1 MKFSGITARRK
12 MAGAVV
18 GSLLGGVAAAT
29 IAAPSAVAAPQGGC
43 SVGEVADT
51 VSATWSSARQYLNT
65 HPGANQV
72 VMGALNGDQPRAQA
86 ESDVRGYFTAN
97 PGEYYDLKGIL
108 APIGDKQRQCNV
120 TVLPPQLASAYDLF
134 MAG

>member
-1 MKFSGITARRK
+1 MKFNVTTARRK
-12 MAGAVV
+12 ATGAIV
-18 GSLLGGVAAAT
+18 GSLLGGVAAAA
-29 IAAPSAVAAPQGGC
+29 IAAPSAVGAPQTGC

-51 VSATWSSARQYLNT
+51 VSATWSSARQYLNS
-65 HPGANQV
+65 HPSANQV
-72 VMGALNGDQPRAQA
+72 VMRALNGDVPRAQA

-97 PGEYYDLKGIL
+97 QGEYYDLKGIL
-108 APIGDKQRQCNV
+108 APIGEKQRLCNT

>member
-1 MKFSGITARRK
+1 MNFRGITARRK
-12 MAGAVV
+12 VAGAVI

-29 IAAPSAVAAPQGGC
+29 IAAPSAAAAPQGCGA
-43 SVGEVADT
+43 GEVADT
-51 VSATWSSARQYLNT
+51 VSATWTSARQYLNT

-72 VMGALNGDQPRAQA
+72 IMGALDQPRPQA

-108 APIGDKQRQCNV
+108 APIGEKQRQCNV
-120 TVLPPQLASAYDLF
+120 SVLPQQLASAYDMF

>member
-12 MAGAVV
+12 MASAVV

-29 IAAPSAVAAPQGGC
+29 IAAPSAIAAPQGGC

-65 HPGANQV
+65 HPGANQGV
-72 VMGALNGDQPRAQA
+72 RGALNGDQPRAQV

-120 TVLPPQLASAYDLF
+120 MVLPPQLASAYDLF
-134 MAG
+134 MAD

>member
-1 MKFSGITARRK
+1 MNFSDITARRK
-12 MAGAVV
+12 MAGAIV
-18 GSLLGGVAAAT
+18 GSLLGGVAAAA
-29 IAAPSAVAAPQGGC
+29 IAAPSAVAAPQAGC

-51 VSATWSSARQYLNT
+51 VSATWSSARPYLNS
-65 HPGANQV
+65 HPAANQV
-72 VMGALNGDQPRAQA
+72 VTGALNGDQPRAQA
-86 ESDVRGYFTAN
+86 ESDVRGYFTNN

-108 APIGDKQRQCNV
+108 APIGDKQRQCDT

>member
-12 MAGAVV
+12 VAGAVI
-18 GSLLGGVAAAT
+18 GSLLGAAAAAT

-43 SVGEVADT
+43 SAGEVADT
-51 VSATWSSARQYLNT
+51 VSATWSSARQYLNS
-65 HPGANQV
+65 HPAANQV
-72 VMGALNGDQPRAQA
+72 VMGALNGDQPRAQT

-97 PGEYYDLKGIL
+97 PGEYYELRGIL

-120 TVLPPQLASAYDLF
+120 TVLPPELASAYNLF